1 MSQRIE
7 AGVLL
12 IVLLL
17 TGVAAWWLTQ
27 RPGPASDVASLRELP
42 PQVADWRAIDIPIEQ
57 DVADMLRADLNVQRA
72 YVHPQGYVVYV
83 YVGYYGTTRG
93 GTPEHTPELCYP
105 AQGWAI
111 LERDSIEIAGAD
123 GFAAREFV
131 VEKEGDR
138 RLVHF
143 WYRTADATGIRSTAA
158 LRWKHF
164 WARLAAGRGDGALV
178 RLDTPIEGDDVAG
191 ARLKLLPMDRAIE
204 SAVSEVWPTE
214 YRATGAS

>member
-12 IVLLL
+12 VVLLL

-42 PQVADWRAIDIPIEQ
+42 PEVADWRAIDIPIEQ

-93 GTPEHTPELCYP
+93 GTPEHTPEMCYP

-111 LERDSIEIAGAD
+111 LARDSVAIAGAE
-123 GFAAREFV
+123 GLAAREFV
-131 VEKEGDR
+131 VEKDGDR

-143 WYRTADATGIRSTAA
+143 WYRTALETGIQSTAA
-158 LRWKHF
+158 LRWTHF
-164 WARLAAGRGDGALV
+164 WARLRAGRGDGALV
-178 RLDTPIEGDDVAG
+178 RLDTPIEGDDVDA

-204 SAVSEVWPTE
+204 SALKDVWPVE
-214 YRATGAS
+214 QAAEAI

>member
-7 AGVLL
+7 AALLL
-12 IVLLL
+12 IVLLA
-17 TGVAAWWLTQ
+17 TGIAAWWLTQ
-27 RPGPASDVASLRELP
+27 RSGPESDAASLRALP
-42 PQVADWRAIDIPIEQ
+42 LVVADWRAIDIPIEQ

-93 GTPEHTPELCYP
+93 GTPEHTPEMCYP

-111 LERDSIEIAGAD
+111 LARDSVEIAGTS
-123 GFAAREFV
+123 GLAAREFV
-131 VEKEGDR
+131 VEKEGDL

-143 WYRTADATGIRSTAA
+143 WYRTAQATGIQSTAA
-158 LRWKHF
+158 LRWTHF
-164 WARLAAGRGDGALV
+164 WARLSAGRGDGALV
-178 RLDTPIEGDDVAG
+178 RLDTPIEGDDVDG

-204 SAVSEVWPTE
+204 SALTDVWPME
-214 YRATGAS
+214 QAAGAS